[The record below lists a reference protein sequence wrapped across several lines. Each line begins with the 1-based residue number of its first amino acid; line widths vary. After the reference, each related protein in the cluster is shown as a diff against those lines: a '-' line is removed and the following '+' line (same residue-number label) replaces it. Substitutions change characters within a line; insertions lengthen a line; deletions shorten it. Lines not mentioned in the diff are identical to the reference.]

1 MRRNGENIMGYC
13 SDIALI
19 MKKCV
24 WHEMRE
30 HFADNI
36 DVLNTLDRAKVIA
49 YRDEYTILSWTFL
62 KCLEP
67 IDTIRNYLDEAEHDY
82 HYARVGDEIDDTEEN
97 MAGEDDV
104 MNDAFYIPHA
114 IYFENEAA
122 DLLRTASAE

>member
-1 MRRNGENIMGYC
+1 MGYC

-30 HFADNI
+30 HFADNTG
-36 DVLNTLDRAKVIA
+36 VLNTLDRAKVIA

-67 IDTIRNYLDEAEHDY
+67 IDTIRNYLDEAEHACFQRK
-82 HYARVGDEIDDTEEN
+82 HRCNTWIDD
-97 MAGEDDV
+97 
-104 MNDAFYIPHA
+104 P
-114 IYFENEAA
+114 
-122 DLLRTASAE
+122 